1 MIYKYMYKNIFSKG
15 GLMAKKNKKKNK
27 SLTFVVI
34 IMAVISVFIG
44 FYVGMYLFKSMS
56 GGETQVAQTNNNIS
70 EDNLE
75 QSIPAS
81 QDTNQE
87 SSNIESNN
95 VEQTENQETEITE
108 TESIETVEQPSSV
121 QNHENLFKIQVG
133 AFSNREN
140 AETFKSELEK
150 NGYQVIIRETEIF
163 RVRVIGKETRE
174 ETENIEKELIN
185 LGYDTFIVK

>member
-1 MIYKYMYKNIFSKG
+1 
-15 GLMAKKNKKKNK
+15 MAKKNKKKNK

-95 VEQTENQETEITE
+95 VEQTESQK
-108 TESIETVEQPSSV
+108 TESTETVEQPSSV
-121 QNHENLFKIQVG
+121 EDHENLFKIQVG